1 MIVMPTC
8 QYNIYYDNYGNK
20 SKYLFDWNHV
30 LPPFKRNGQT
40 IGFINVMITFNSFSS
55 TCISSWW
62 HDIIPKNWF
71 YFLY

>member
-8 QYNIYYDNYGNK
+8 QYNIYYDDYGSK

-40 IGFINVMITFNSFSS
+40 IGFINVMITFNSFSN
-55 TCISSWW
+55 TC
-62 HDIIPKNWF
+62 K
-71 YFLY
+71 FLLVA